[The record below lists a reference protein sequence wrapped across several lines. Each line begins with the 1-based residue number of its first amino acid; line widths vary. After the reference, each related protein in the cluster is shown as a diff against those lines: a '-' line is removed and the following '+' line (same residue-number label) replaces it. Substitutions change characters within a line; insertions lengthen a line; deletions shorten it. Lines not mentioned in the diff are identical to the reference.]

1 MLREALER
9 MPHSGRMQLIGEI
22 LCADEREIRCLAG
35 DHRDPTYPLRLGG
48 RLYSCTLV
56 ELGAQAAAAH
66 TSLFG
71 IGAAHTGLV
80 LSLTGVVIGPD
91 LVRSDER
98 LAIRAEL
105 LESLDARALYRFE
118 ISDGNDRLVAGDV
131 ILGMQRIAE

>member
-22 LCADEREIRCLAG
+22 LSADEREIRCLAK
-35 DHRDPTYPLRLGG
+35 DHRGPSYPLRLGG
-48 RLYSCTLV
+48 RLYACTLV

-66 TSLFG
+66 TSVFG

-80 LSLTGVVIGPD
+80 LSLTHVAIGPD
-91 LVRSDER
+91 VVGTDER

-105 LESLDARALYRFE
+105 VDSLNGRALYRFAVTGGE
-118 ISDGNDRLVAGDV
+118 DRLVAGDV
-131 ILGMQRIAE
+131 LLGMQRTAA